1 MIDNISMTSEKI
13 EQKKLSYPPGTKI
26 YKNKILGLRG
36 KATGLVFSNFCNRH
50 IITRDQAKSY
60 IRREV
65 DEMQGEYF
73 NSYVCRQ
80 LSDYFNRRRSKLPID
95 IIDKNDEEYFL
106 NRRGAKVYFD
116 ITKQPILQIA
126 EGSQTEMV
134 LSVGMDKSGSP
145 LITLSNE
152 GNPICYRLPEELSDW
167 ALMAIGMANVGENL
181 FPSQVVFT
189 KEKNRYF
196 ADIL

>member
-1 MIDNISMTSEKI
+1 MAHFENTEQLVNEK
-13 EQKKLSYPPGTKI
+13 L
-26 YKNKILGLRG
+26 
-36 KATGLVFSNFCNRH
+36 
-50 IITRDQAKSY
+50 
-60 IRREV
+60 
-65 DEMQGEYF
+65 EMQGEYF
-73 NSYVCRQ
+73 NRYVCRQ

-95 IIDKNDEEYFL
+95 LIDKNDEEYFL

-116 ITKQPILQIA
+116 IAKQPILQIA

-145 LITLSNE
+145 LITISND

-167 ALMAIGMANVGENL
+167 AYTAIGMANMGENL

-189 KEKNRYF
+189 KEKNRYI

>member
-1 MIDNISMTSEKI
+1 MTHFENKEQIINEK
-13 EQKKLSYPPGTKI
+13 L
-26 YKNKILGLRG
+26 
-36 KATGLVFSNFCNRH
+36 
-50 IITRDQAKSY
+50 
-60 IRREV
+60 
-65 DEMQGEYF
+65 EMQGEYF
-73 NSYVCRQ
+73 NGYVCQQ

-95 IIDKNDEEYFL
+95 LIEKNDDEYFL

-116 ITKQPILQIA
+116 ITKQPVLEIA

-134 LSVGMDKSGSP
+134 LSVGMDKLGIP
-145 LITLSNE
+145 LITISND

-167 ALMAIGMANVGENL
+167 TYTAIGMANMGENL